1 MRRLFFISSISL
13 IIILSLGLSSFAQ
26 TAQNQTQAQIQKEE
40 TPQPKEQPATP
51 ASKETSSSGQE
62 QPVLGEGTTLSP
74 EEAATK
80 LVTAIEIKG
89 NKSISSNTI
98 ISKIKTKM
106 GSPYQETVVSDD
118 LKRLY
123 LLGYFSDIKI
133 DTEVYKDGL
142 KVIITVTERPIIEKI
157 AFSGILRLSMREDK
171 LKETL
176 KSKETQYLDY
186 PNLAEDA
193 KSIKKLYEKI
203 GYSQAEVNYK
213 VDINK
218 DTGKARIE
226 FNVAEGRRVRIKDIF
241 VEGNKNFSTK
251 RILRLM
257 KTKRAWFFNAG
268 VLKDE
273 VLLED
278 IERIKSFYHREGFT
292 DVVVNYEVKPHPKK
306 PFLLYITIR
315 IQEGKKYLVGNV
327 TIQGNEHILKKD
339 ILERLKE
346 CIPGKVFSEEALSQD
361 VVNIQGLYF
370 DRGYISAEVQEA
382 TSLNSYTG
390 RIDITY
396 NINENKITYVD
407 KIKVRG
413 NVKTKDIVIRRE
425 LRIRPGDKFDG
436 EKLKRSKERLQNLG
450 FFEEVKYDTEDTQV
464 PNKKDLVVEVKESKT
479 GAFSFG
485 GGYSS
490 VDQFVGF
497 VEIEQ
502 KNFDWKNFP
511 YFTGGGQDL
520 KLRGSIGSISNGLDL
535 SFTEPWLFDYPVSFG
550 FDGYKHTESKDTS
563 VGYGYDE
570 DVIGGDLR
578 LGKELSEYLR
588 ADLTYRNDTI
598 KISNI
603 DDSASN
609 DLKREAGSNN
619 ISSMQFSL
627 TYDNRDN
634 VFDPTKGNLVS
645 GSIEGAGGPLQGTKD
660 FWKFSG
666 RASHYFPMFNGSVL
680 ELRGRAGLAK
690 PYGDSDHVPI
700 YERYFA
706 GGANTIRGYHE
717 RKVGPI
723 DPLTSDPIGG
733 ESLLIG
739 NVEYLYPVFNFLKLA
754 AFYDVGNVWA
764 KMGDFAS
771 GNLKSGVGLGVR
783 IKTPIGPIMLDY
795 GIPLNKEPGSD
806 RRGSGKFHFNMSHGF

>member
-1 MRRLFFISSISL
+1 MVMRRLFFIFLITF
-13 IIILSLGLSSFAQ
+13 IIISGISLSSFAQ
-26 TAQNQTQAQIQKEE
+26 SEQNQTQAQPQEKQQTPEE
-40 TPQPKEQPATP
+40 TARN
-51 ASKETSSSGQE
+51 
-62 QPVLGEGTTLSP
+62 
-74 EEAATK
+74 

-89 NKSISSNTI
+89 NKNISSNTI

-106 GSPYQETVVSDD
+106 GSPYQETVTSDD

-157 AFSGILRLSMREDK
+157 TFLGINRLTMREDK

-186 PNLAEDA
+186 PNLTEDA
-193 KSIKKLYEKI
+193 RTIKKLYEKI
-203 GYSQAEVNYK
+203 GYAHAEVNYK

-226 FNVAEGRRVRIKDIF
+226 FNTAEGRRLRIKNIL
-241 VEGNKNFSTK
+241 VEGNKNFSTR
-251 RILRLM
+251 RILRLL

-268 VLKDE
+268 VLKEE

-278 IERIKSFYHREGFT
+278 IERLKSFYHREGFT
-292 DVVVNYEVKPHPKK
+292 DVVVDYKVESHPKK
-306 PFLLYITIR
+306 PFLLFITIK

-327 TIQGNEHILKKD
+327 TVQGNEHIPKKD

-346 CIPGKVFSEEALSQD
+346 CVPGKVFSEEALSQD
-361 VVNIQGLYF
+361 VVNVQGLYF
-370 DRGYISAEVQEA
+370 DRGYISAQVKETA
-382 TSLNSYTG
+382 SLNSYTG
-390 RIDITY
+390 RIDIVY
-396 NINENKITYVD
+396 NINENEIAYVD

-450 FFEEVKYDTEDTQV
+450 FFEEIKYDTEDTQV
-464 PNKKDLVVEVKESKT
+464 SDKKDLVVEVKESKT

-490 VDQFVGF
+490 VEQFVGF

-520 KLRGSIGSISNGLDL
+520 KLRGSIDSVSDSFDL
-535 SFTEPWLFDYPVSFG
+535 SFTEPWVFDYPVSFG
-550 FDGYKHTESKDTS
+550 FDAYKRTHKREEDI
-563 VGYGYDE
+563 GYGYDE
-570 DVIGGDLR
+570 DIKGGDLR

-588 ADLTYRNDTI
+588 ADLMYRHDTI
-598 KISNI
+598 KITDITEN
-603 DDSASN
+603 ASN
-609 DLKREAGSNN
+609 DLLKEYGSNT
-619 ISSMQFSL
+619 ISSMQFGL
-627 TYDNRDN
+627 TFDTRDN
-634 VFDPTKGNLVS
+634 ALDPTRGNILS
-645 GSIEGAGGPLQGTKD
+645 GSLESAGGPFGGDKD
-660 FWKFSG
+660 FMKFFG
-666 RASHYFPMFNGSVL
+666 RASHYLPMFGGSVL
-680 ELRGRAGLAK
+680 EFRGRIGLAK
-690 PYGDSDHVPI
+690 SYGDSDRLPI

-706 GGANTIRGYHE
+706 GGAYSIRGYDE

-723 DPLTSDPIGG
+723 DPTSKDPLGG
-733 ESLLIG
+733 ASMAVG
-739 NVEYLYPVFNFLKLA
+739 NIEYTYPLFSFLKVA
-754 AFYDVGNVWA
+754 AFYDVGNVWE
-764 KMGDFAS
+764 KLGDIFS
-771 GNLKSGVGLGVR
+771 SKDTSSPLNTGGFKSGVGLGVR

-795 GIPLNKEPGSD
+795 GIPLNTEPGSD
-806 RRGSGKFHFNMSHGF
+806 RRGSGKFHFSMSHGF